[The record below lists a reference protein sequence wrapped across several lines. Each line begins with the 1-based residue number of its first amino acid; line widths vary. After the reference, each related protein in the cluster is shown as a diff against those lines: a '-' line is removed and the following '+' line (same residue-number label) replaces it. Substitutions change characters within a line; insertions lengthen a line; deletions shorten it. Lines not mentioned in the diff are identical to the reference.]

1 MSLILG
7 LGLPFVFYGLFEL
20 FLFESIFV
28 GIVSNVNLTI
38 YPLFFIYKGNLS
50 FITENEQIFAN
61 LDIKFSRE

>member
-1 MSLILG
+1 M
-7 LGLPFVFYGLFEL
+7 FYGLFEL